1 RVSALPV
8 TTHSGSSGAVRSYPA
23 RWQYPSVQSRSTS
36 TPSASASGVPSKVV
50 VGKPPSGVDR
60 ERSRESTAVLAPVA
74 RTRWVPSCERARTSC
89 AEASTGRTPCASSSW
104 LLPSAR
110 RTSTGASG
118 SGRECTTSPSPSAA
132 MLAVALCSS
141 GSRRVATTAGV
152 VRAAARTRASS
163 PAAAPRARRGR
174 RGPSTASSA
183 APSPAP
189 ASSPAARRS
198 TPSRRC
204 PPSRA
209 QIPATARSVT
219 AAPSQRAW
227 SVPSPVSWFTRASP
241 RGAVVGAGG
250 LLPQG
255 LEVAAVQGGA
265 DLVHQAH
272 HEAFV
277 VDRAQRRGEHLLGA
291 EQVVHVRG
299 GVVGAGVAVAAL
311 VDGGE
316 LAAVPCAG
324 EVHPPGAGVDGA
336 VARHTGRGDAVEGVG
351 PGGDSDE
358 QVVDLAD
365 AQQVAGPGL
374 GQLVGHP
381 ADDRAQVLLLE
392 RAADAEAVEAPA
404 LHVHRAEVAGGLPA
418 QILVLGAL
426 DHAPQLLVGAVGALG
441 GEPCMLGEAADRPQA
456 GAFERLLLVA
466 AGVHEGGELVEGEHD
481 VRAEPVLDL
490 HR

>member
-1 RVSALPV
+1 
-8 TTHSGSSGAVRSYPA
+8 
-23 RWQYPSVQSRSTS
+23 S

-219 AAPSQRAW
+219 AAPSQRVR
-227 SVPSPVSWFTRASP
+227 SPCSCPSAACLTRASP

-311 VDGGE
+311 VDRRE

-324 EVHPPGAGVDGA
+324 EVHPPG
-336 VARHTGRGDAVEGVG
+336 
-351 PGGDSDE
+351 
-358 QVVDLAD
+358 
-365 AQQVAGPGL
+365 
-374 GQLVGHP
+374 
-381 ADDRAQVLLLE
+381 
-392 RAADAEAVEAPA
+392 
-404 LHVHRAEVAGGLPA
+404 
-418 QILVLGAL
+418 
-426 DHAPQLLVGAVGALG
+426 
-441 GEPCMLGEAADRPQA
+441 
-456 GAFERLLLVA
+456 
-466 AGVHEGGELVEGEHD
+466 
-481 VRAEPVLDL
+481 
-490 HR
+490 

>member
-1 RVSALPV
+1 
-8 TTHSGSSGAVRSYPA
+8 
-23 RWQYPSVQSRSTS
+23 
-36 TPSASASGVPSKVV
+36 
-50 VGKPPSGVDR
+50 
-60 ERSRESTAVLAPVA
+60 
-74 RTRWVPSCERARTSC
+74 
-89 AEASTGRTPCASSSW
+89 CASSSW

-118 SGRECTTSPSPSAA
+118 SGRECTTSPSPRAA
-132 MLAVALCSS
+132 MLAVALCPS
-141 GSRRVATTAGV
+141 GSRRVATHAGEG
-152 VRAAARTRASS
+152 RAAAGTVGGR
-163 PAAAPRARRGR
+163 PAAAPRDRRGT
-174 RGPSTASSA
+174 RGPG
-183 APSPAP
+183 P

-219 AAPSQRAW
+219 AAPSQRVR
-227 SVPSPVSWFTRASP
+227 SPCSCPSAACLTRASP

-311 VDGGE
+311 VDRRE

-324 EVHPPGAGVDGA
+324 EVHPPG
-336 VARHTGRGDAVEGVG
+336 
-351 PGGDSDE
+351 
-358 QVVDLAD
+358 
-365 AQQVAGPGL
+365 
-374 GQLVGHP
+374 
-381 ADDRAQVLLLE
+381 
-392 RAADAEAVEAPA
+392 
-404 LHVHRAEVAGGLPA
+404 
-418 QILVLGAL
+418 
-426 DHAPQLLVGAVGALG
+426 
-441 GEPCMLGEAADRPQA
+441 
-456 GAFERLLLVA
+456 
-466 AGVHEGGELVEGEHD
+466 
-481 VRAEPVLDL
+481 
-490 HR
+490 